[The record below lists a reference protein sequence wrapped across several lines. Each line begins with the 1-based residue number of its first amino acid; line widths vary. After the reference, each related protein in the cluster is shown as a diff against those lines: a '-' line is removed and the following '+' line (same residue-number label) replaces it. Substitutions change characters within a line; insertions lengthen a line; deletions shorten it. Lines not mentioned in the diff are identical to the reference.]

1 MPVPAS
7 SAVVVESGPVM
18 YDDVAVEDEDED
30 EEEEPCMSAV
40 DLLGSHGQC
49 EHSHGRTLP
58 G

>member
-1 MPVPAS
+1 M
-7 SAVVVESGPVM
+7 M